1 MNSLEQIRAMFR
13 ERGYHTD
20 EEWYEIFT
28 LRRGSPSHVTAVE
41 PDYIETFRGRLP
53 DMLLR
58 LWADYGWGSW
68 NQGKIWVWDPVL
80 LQPVI
85 EAVFDG
91 DPDYHPEELIP
102 FAYSAFGSI
111 YMWRGSYRIIRFH
124 WLRNY
129 AIEQTYNDWN
139 SRADVPIS
147 QDQVIVNALSG
158 EIRTS
163 RNSSTFAWTD
173 ETGADM
179 LPQAIAQLGELAPGE
194 VYGFVPALRM
204 GGANRV
210 ENLQR
215 LPIVEHMMFL
225 ANVQRPMLHRYH
237 PPPEI
242 GQGFGEVE
250 VVRPIG
256 RQQ

>member
-1 MNSLEQIRAMFR
+1 MNRLEQIRENFR

-20 EEWYEIFT
+20 EEWYEILI
-28 LRRGSPSHVTAVE
+28 LREGLPNHATTVQ

-58 LWADYGWGSW
+58 LWSEYGWGSW
-68 NQGKIWVWDPVL
+68 NQGKIWVWDPAL

-85 EAVFDG
+85 EAIFDG
-91 DPDYHPEELIP
+91 DPDYHSEDLIP
-102 FAYSAFGSI
+102 FMYNAFGSI
-111 YMWRGSYRIIRFH
+111 YMWRGDHRIVRFH
-124 WLRNY
+124 WLDNY
-129 AIEQTYNDWN
+129 AIEQEYDNWN
-139 SRADVPIS
+139 SRANVPVS
-147 QDQVIVNALSG
+147 EDQLIVRRLAAAIQTG
-158 EIRTS
+158 
-163 RNSSTFAWTD
+163 RNTGIPWRD

-179 LPQAIAQLGELAPGE
+179 LPQAIARLGELAPGE
-194 VYGFVPALRM
+194 IYGFVPALSM

-225 ANVQRPMLHRYH
+225 ADVQHPMLHRYH

-242 GQGFGEVE
+242 GQGFGEIE